1 MQIKVIFHIREVR
14 EQQKIS
20 IRQLAEKSGV
30 SKSHISEIENGTS
43 IPTIYTLCLLAVSLN
58 VKPENLYTYQIL

>member
-1 MQIKVIFHIREVR
+1 MQIKVIFHIREIR
-14 EQQKIS
+14 EEQKIS

-43 IPTIYTLCLLAVSLN
+43 VPTVYTLCVLAIALGTR
-58 VKPENLYTYQIL
+58 PENLYSYKML